1 MADLDWLEED
11 PGHSHDA
18 EQAARDLA
26 KLRSSHVRSGYA
38 DTAAAS
44 RETALQ
50 DGFRVGFD
58 AGRLAGLRCGQVQGK
73 VVSALVEYTAAIPPL
88 ASAPLSAL
96 QSIMETLWSMTGGG
110 QTEEKE
116 GEKAEAGMA
125 GLDSQMQHISKL
137 EARAEDLI
145 AQLKTELTSRPR
157 RPTTTAVAATAAQE
171 EEKTVE
177 RAAGR
182 QSH

>member
-1 MADLDWLEED
+1 
-11 PGHSHDA
+11 
-18 EQAARDLA
+18 
-26 KLRSSHVRSGYA
+26 
-38 DTAAAS
+38 
-44 RETALQ
+44 
-50 DGFRVGFD
+50 
-58 AGRLAGLRCGQVQGK
+58 
-73 VVSALVEYTAAIPPL
+73 
-88 ASAPLSAL
+88 
-96 QSIMETLWSMTGGG
+96 MENLWTMTGG

-116 GEKAEAGMA
+116 GGKAEGMA

-157 RPTTTAVAATAAQE
+157 IPPTTTVAATAAQE